1 MVTGKMPQFCF
12 PAQMNSSSNMIETS
26 HENTKNCIVVCFIG
40 CRRYNLNERT
50 PLILIMSSMYHEM
63 GIGSNLSL
71 SSAELTF
78 QIALNLCYG
87 VLK

>member
-1 MVTGKMPQFCF
+1 
-12 PAQMNSSSNMIETS
+12 MIETS
-26 HENTKNCIVVCFIG
+26 HESMKNCIVVCFIG
-40 CRRYNLNERT
+40 DRRYNLIERT

-63 GIGSNLSL
+63 GIGSNLSV

-78 QIALNLCYG
+78 QIPLNLCCR